1 MVASRQRKDGC
12 KSAVKVCSFEL
23 VRAEA
28 SAASTFSSEVFDLQ
42 KKSLELKEEV
52 FELKEGV
59 GHSDFASW

>member
-1 MVASRQRKDGC
+1 ME
-12 KSAVKVCSFEL
+12 VCSFEL